1 MAMKTGIASLALA
14 TMLALAPA
22 ARALADV
29 HVLTFEGL
37 GDEDS
42 VGNYYNGGTS
52 SQGFGPGPNYGIT
65 FGADSLSLISAD
77 SGGNG
82 NFSNAPSGDTVLFFL
97 SGPGDVMDVSAGF
110 TTGFSFYYA
119 ANGNVG
125 TGSVSVYSGVDGTG
139 DLLATL
145 TLPGTPNPYT
155 EWDAIGVNFDGTA
168 KSVIF
173 SGAANYIGF
182 DNITLGSA
190 TAGAPEPG
198 TWALMFM
205 GVGVAG
211 AALRRRRTLVATAA

>member
-1 MAMKTGIASLALA
+1 MAMITGIASLALA

-42 VGNYYNGGTS
+42 VVNYYNGGTS
-52 SQGFGPGPNYGIT
+52 LQGRGPGPNYGIT
-65 FGADSLSLISAD
+65 FGADSLSLISEAD
-77 SGGNG
+77 GGSG
-82 NFSNAPSGDTVLFFL
+82 NFSNNPSGDTILFFL

-119 ANGNVG
+119 ANGDVG
-125 TGSVSVYSGVDGTG
+125 TGSVSVYSGVDGSG

-145 TLPGTPNPYT
+145 TLPGTPDPYNV
-155 EWDAIGVNFDGTA
+155 WNAIGVNFDGTA

-182 DNITLGSA
+182 DDITLGSA

-198 TWALMFM
+198 TWALMFV
-205 GVGVAG
+205 GVGMAG
-211 AALRRRRTLVATAA
+211 AALRRRRAPAAAAA